1 VIQHVVLFRFRRD
14 ATDAAIGAAGDA
26 LLAMR
31 GRIPAARSVAWG
43 RNLAASATEWPWI
56 LMVECADMDAVAE
69 YVAHPVH
76 RETVDRFIA
85 PIREARLA
93 VDVETGG

>member
-1 VIQHVVLFRFRRD
+1 MIHHIVLFRFRSD
-14 ATDAAIGAAGDA
+14 ATAAQIGAAGDA

-31 GRIPAARSVAWG
+31 GRIPAVRSVSWSP
-43 RNLAASATEWPWI
+43 NLAESAAEWPWV
-56 LMVECADMDAVAE
+56 LVVACDDMAAVAE

-85 PIREARLA
+85 PVRDGRLA
-93 VDVETGG
+93 IDVEVAG